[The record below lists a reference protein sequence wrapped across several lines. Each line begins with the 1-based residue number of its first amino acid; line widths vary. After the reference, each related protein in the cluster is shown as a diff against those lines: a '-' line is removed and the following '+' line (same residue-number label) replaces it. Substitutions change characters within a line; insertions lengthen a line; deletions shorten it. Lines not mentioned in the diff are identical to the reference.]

1 MILAPPQHRSPH
13 FSHAARLPKPAVT
26 LPHPV
31 AAAHSGLHPTVQ
43 AKLKIGAPDDRYEL
57 EADRIADR
65 VCGSAGSFFCCG
77 ERLAAHEANGS
88 RLNGGGT
95 PLPAQDRAF
104 FEPRF
109 GADLSNVNIHV
120 GAEATRMAD
129 ALQARAFTVGRD
141 IVFGAGEYP
150 SGDRKLLAHE
160 LAHVVQ
166 QTKGVGPA
174 LQRQP
179 KPEPEDRVETIKQKV
194 RRGEKLTQEEID
206 YMTQRLGKEIV
217 DQLLGNVG
225 QIGIDFSSSR
235 PPQDLSRRFRGRL
248 ELRLTG
254 IVGAVASS
262 LEGAAEADIDIVA
275 KVAEEKAVITIAP
288 PAEDNRMAAMIR
300 QQLFPN
306 NNPRMF
312 DFKLPKKYIGFANA
326 ISLLAPITISLA
338 GKKTKPSG
346 AMIVI
351 RHESVPDGVELIIT
365 LAPSARTTSVE
376 ETKRDLPGNYRTLTP
391 NPRIFAT
398 GGYQGFAGKPSFVTT
413 IGADFPLFYD
423 TSNPLI
429 YGGLGVRGS
438 LDTSRFGRVG
448 GNVFLGLN
456 LDPLTL
462 QAGLGA
468 GAAFLPS
475 PIQTPDG
482 PAQTL
487 VYYEAEG
494 VAAYRIVSNLEL
506 MLTLTAGGGKKGPG
520 FGAAQIGAAYRF

>member
-1 MILAPPQHRSPH
+1 MILAPLQRRGPH
-13 FSHAARLPKPAVT
+13 FDHGAKLRKPVT
-26 LPHPV
+26 LAYTL
-31 AAAHSGLHPTVQ
+31 AAAHPKPHPIVQ
-43 AKLKIGAPDDRYEL
+43 AKLKIGAPNDRYEQEADL
-57 EADRIADR
+57 MADRICR
-65 VCGSAGSFFCCG
+65 SAESFG
-77 ERLAAHEANGS
+77 IRDGRSAAHDPTNS
-88 RLNGGGT
+88 RLSGGGT
-95 PLPAQDRAF
+95 FLSTQDRTF

-109 GADLSNVNIHV
+109 GADFSNVCIHV
-120 GAEATRMAD
+120 GAEATQMAD
-129 ALQARAFTVGRD
+129 ALHARAFTVGRD
-141 IVFGAGEYP
+141 IVFGAGEQP

-160 LAHVVQ
+160 LTHVVQ
-166 QTKGVGPA
+166 QTKGVGPE

-179 KPEPEDRVETIKQKV
+179 KPEPKDRLETLKEKV
-194 RRGEKLTQEEID
+194 GRGEKLTEEEID

-225 QIGIDFSSSR
+225 QIGIDYSSSR

-262 LEGAAEADIDIVA
+262 LEGEATADIDIVA

-306 NNPRMF
+306 DNPRIF
-312 DFKLPKKYIGFANA
+312 DFKLPKKYIGYANA
-326 ISLLAPITISLA
+326 ISLLAPVTISLV
-338 GKKTKPSG
+338 GKKTKSSG
-346 AMIVI
+346 AMVVI
-351 RHESVPDGVELIIT
+351 KHESVPDGVELLIT
-365 LAPSARTTSVE
+365 LAPSARATSVE
-376 ETKRDLPGNYRTLTP
+376 ETKRDLPGNYWTLTP

-398 GGYQGFAGKPSFVTT
+398 AGYQGFAGKPSFVTT
-413 IGADFPLFYD
+413 IGADFPLSYD

-456 LDPLTL
+456 LDPLSL

-468 GAAFLPS
+468 GAAFLPT

-487 VYYEAEG
+487 VYFEAEG

-520 FGAAQIGAAYRF
+520 YGAAQLGVAYRF